1 MRARP
6 VRAALVEAKPTPA
19 LRVRDGGGGGDDGGD
34 RSVKVQLYRG
44 GAADRTDD
52 IQAEVRALARAANA
66 SVYSPELLVVKYGSS
81 PVKVTPV
88 PLASCILC
96 ACECG
101 F

>member
-6 VRAALVEAKPTPA
+6 ARAALVEAKPTPA
-19 LRVRDGGGGGDDGGD
+19 LRVRDGGGDDGGD

-44 GAADRTDD
+44 GGADRTDD

-88 PLASCILC
+88 PQVGYILC
-96 ACECG
+96 L
-101 F
+101 